1 MGVLPFPFSIYSKK
15 LNMKF
20 NLYDIL
26 VENQLLQE
34 STVQD
39 VYKKHKD
46 IPMDIFLELCKADPK
61 YNKNNYGEFAGKY
74 THWICQQYENGNI
87 TKNDIPNLKVLLKK
101 FADNKNKLGDV
112 NLKDMTYEDLE
123 ELIDELDSENKTLD
137 LVLQKV
143 NNKHVRNTSEV
154 WYHANGWLVIIPHSW
169 EADVYWGS
177 RTHWCTATNSS
188 RYHYDKYLDEY
199 GGKYYINIDENRN
212 RKYQFHFESDQF
224 KDEED
229 AQICKFEDIDLPD
242 DLREKY
248 EEVYGDLSKYEM
260 FSAEELID
268 QCYEDSVILVR
279 NDNMTLSL
287 MLDWEELDRKKGVE
301 DGTSKYYI
309 YDDYE
314 GVVVDGGGL
323 SKDDIL
329 YSSSDTFSILKD
341 GESSYYV
348 VYLTR
353 EDDGVLNVDD
363 YFLNKN
369 DNSIFCID
377 KNIFYYIRDLGDSD
391 GFSINFKNELFND
404 CDLKDCYVFYSNN
417 HLMVQ
422 VKDNNLGYNLF
433 CDTNTEHPI
442 IEQEYPV
449 GGEHFNIENGI
460 IKCTDEEGKALRE
473 YDLNGNLV
481 NGEQDS
487 WKIANVIDDT
497 HTIKQ
502 DRSSGKYA
510 IFVNGEQFCSKLYDK
525 IESRMF
531 YGISLISLIND
542 GKVVD
547 VMNLKT
553 NAFLLNEES
562 ICVLSSIGHAGDKLY
577 ALVKDS
583 NGLTNV
589 FLEGCKKVF
598 KKWFETYKYICE
610 GYILIE
616 DNGNFSIG
624 DCLNGNIFDI
634 KGKDSIIKEYG
645 NGCFYTIGELND
657 GKIFGVSEK
666 NGFKILPYK
675 SFKRYKINY
684 EWYPSGTN
692 DNIHWYLL
700 NTTALEP
707 FVEFESYK
715 KGTDA
720 NICLKQNG
728 KWNIFD
734 IDGNKATEI
743 YHVDADDIYVD
754 NYRTFIIKN
763 GKKYKMVIT
772 DYNNSNFELQLQ
784 ENGKKINKNVITES
798 YKDELLSKFKHLI

>member
-1 MGVLPFPFSIYSKK
+1 M
-15 LNMKF
+15 NF
-20 NLYDIL
+20 NLYNIL

-34 STVQD
+34 ATVQD

-46 IPMDIFLELCKADPK
+46 IPMNIFLELCKADPK

-101 FADNKNKLGDV
+101 FADNKNKLGDA

-123 ELIDELDSENKTLD
+123 GLIDELDDEKETLD
-137 LVLQKV
+137 PILQKV

-177 RTHWCTATNSS
+177 KTRWCTATNSD
-188 RYHYDKYLDEY
+188 RYYYDKYLSEY

-224 KDEED
+224 KDEQD
-229 AQICKFEDIDLPD
+229 DQITDFDYIDLPD

-248 EEVYGDLSKYEM
+248 EEIYGDLSKYEEL
-260 FSAEELID
+260 SLEEIMD
-268 QCYEDSVILVR
+268 QCYEDSV
-279 NDNMTLSL
+279 TLAWNGMASMSL
-287 MLDWEELDRKKGVE
+287 MLDWGDVDRKKGVE
-301 DGTSKYYI
+301 EGSSDYYI
-309 YDDYE
+309 FDDE
-314 GVVVDGGGL
+314 NSEPIDGGTL

-329 YSSSDTFSILKD
+329 YSSGNTFSVLKD
-341 GESSYYV
+341 GGSRYYV
-348 VYLTR
+348 VYLTS
-353 EDDGVLNVDD
+353 DNKGVLNVDD
-363 YFLNKN
+363 FSANKN
-369 DNSIFCID
+369 DNTVFCID
-377 KNIFYYIRDLGDSD
+377 DDTFYYIRDLGNED
-391 GFSINFKNELFND
+391 GFSIMFNSNLFND
-404 CDLKDCYVFYSNN
+404 CDLNNCDVFYSNN

-460 IKCTDEEGKALRE
+460 IKCTDEEGKALKE
-473 YDLNGNLV
+473 YDLEGNLV
-481 NGEQDS
+481 SGEQDS

-525 IESRMF
+525 IHHDTN
-531 YGISLISLIND
+531 YGISWISLSND
-542 GKVVD
+542 GKVVN
-547 VMNLKT
+547 VMNLNT
-553 NAFLLNEES
+553 NSF
-562 ICVLSSIGHAGDKLY
+562 VLDENSNYTFTSLDKNGGKLY
-577 ALVKDS
+577 AFAKDS

-589 FLEGCKKVF
+589 FLEGGKKVF
-598 KKWFETYKYICE
+598 KNWFEKYKWLHN

-616 DNGNFSIG
+616 NNGNFSVG
-624 DCLNGNIFDI
+624 DCFNGNIFDI
-634 KGKDSIIKEYG
+634 KGENSIISDYI
-645 NGCFYTIGELND
+645 NGGRYVIGELND
-657 GKIFGVSEK
+657 GRIFGITEK
-666 NGFKILPYK
+666 TSFKILPYK
-675 SFKRYKINY
+675 SFKCYQISISK
-684 EWYPSGTN
+684 YPSATN

-700 NTTALEP
+700 TSDTLEP
-707 FVEFESYK
+707 FVEFESCR
-715 KGTDA
+715 GIGGGCA
-720 NICLKQNG
+720 CLKQNG
-728 KWNIFD
+728 KWNIFKIQD
-734 IDGNKATEI
+734 NKAIEA
-743 YHVDADDIYVD
+743 YHVDADDIYID
-754 NYRTFIIKN
+754 NYRVIVVKN

-772 DYNNSNFELQLQ
+772 DYNNFNFELQLQ
-784 ENGKKINKNVITES
+784 ESGKKVNKNAITES